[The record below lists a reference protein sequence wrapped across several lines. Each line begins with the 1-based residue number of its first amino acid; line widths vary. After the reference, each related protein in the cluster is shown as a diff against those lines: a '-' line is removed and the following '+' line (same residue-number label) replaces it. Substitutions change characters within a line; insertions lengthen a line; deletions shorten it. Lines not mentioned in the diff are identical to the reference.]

1 MPVCRLQPSYLLL
14 YGFLKPFHRIYL
26 CYNGGILEEECP
38 DNANTPRPE
47 VGAFRMVNLWA
58 VPLIECLGN
67 ILGTKKKR
75 I

>member
-1 MPVCRLQPSYLLL
+1 MSVFRLQPSYLLL

-38 DNANTPRPE
+38 DNPNTPRPE
-47 VGAFRMVNLWA
+47 VGAFRMVNLWDA
-58 VPLIECLGN
+58 PLIECLGN
-67 ILGTKKKR
+67 ILATKKKR